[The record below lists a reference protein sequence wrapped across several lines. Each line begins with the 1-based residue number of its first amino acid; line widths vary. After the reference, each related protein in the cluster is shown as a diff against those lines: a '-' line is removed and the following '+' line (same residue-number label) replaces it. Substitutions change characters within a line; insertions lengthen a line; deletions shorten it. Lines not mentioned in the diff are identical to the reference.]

1 MEAAR
6 VSFIDRTRLLRKLI
20 DDLGRQD
27 IGVGDLAADGHRV
40 LITLQKGRSV
50 YRTHLPTAALSD
62 RWHARARLI
71 KAIINF
77 NRVVRRSGS
86 PAGVVPLGPANTART
101 ETRQPLL
108 ESVQVMPRV
117 AGVSRRLPVV
127 IWDCDGTLVE
137 RSRSDL
143 RMVAATARAAGVR
156 LYRLHPAGLREAG
169 AVLREQL
176 LQWRTADDERAGW
189 YEVARRL
196 FRDGVDQERLAAAAR
211 TLAGYYWVYR
221 PVHGIVSVLQELEA
235 AGVRQAVLSN
245 WPPSLRHF
253 LEYHGLLRCFETV
266 VVSGEEGIVKPDPR
280 IFEIALSR
288 LRISPADAIF
298 IGNDPVADIAPAKR
312 MGITAIHFDP
322 RRDHPGAD
330 ARDATVLRA
339 LIRLRLARG
348 TSAPVTVPVSSSS

>member
-1 MEAAR
+1 
-6 VSFIDRTRLLRKLI
+6 
-20 DDLGRQD
+20 
-27 IGVGDLAADGHRV
+27 
-40 LITLQKGRSV
+40 
-50 YRTHLPTAALSD
+50 
-62 RWHARARLI
+62 
-71 KAIINF
+71 
-77 NRVVRRSGS
+77 
-86 PAGVVPLGPANTART
+86 
-101 ETRQPLL
+101 L
-108 ESVQVMPRV
+108 ESAQVMPRV

-176 LQWRTADDERAGW
+176 LRWRTATDEWAGW

-196 FRDGVDQERLAAAAR
+196 FRDGVDQERIAAAAR
-211 TLAGYYWVYR
+211 VLADYHWVYR
-221 PVHGIVSVLQELEA
+221 PVPGVVSVLQELEA

-253 LEYHGLLRCFETV
+253 LEYHGLLRYFETV

-280 IFEIALSR
+280 IFEIALNR

-312 MGITAIHFDP
+312 MGIAAIHFDP
-322 RRDHPGAD
+322 RREHPGAD

-348 TSAPVTVPVSSSS
+348 TSASVTVPVSSSS